1 MVTEEPFSFQETVG
15 FHLERGDGSCRAWL
29 DIDDRHTNPN
39 GVVHGGV
46 LFAMLDSAMGGATS
60 SVMAPGSWCTT
71 IDMNI
76 RYLAPCRGGRV
87 TVDTSVRRA
96 GRRIVHLDGVARG
109 DDGTEYASAT
119 GTYAV
124 ITESA

>member
-1 MVTEEPFSFQETVG
+1 MDDSRFPFQELVG
-15 FHLERGDGSCRAWL
+15 YQLEKGDGRCLAWL
-29 DIDDRHTNPN
+29 DVDARHMNPN

-46 LFAMLDSAMGGATS
+46 LFALLDTAMGGATS

-71 IDMNI
+71 IDVNI
-76 RYLAPCRGGRV
+76 RYFAPCRSGRV
-87 TVDTSVRRA
+87 SAEVTVRRA
-96 GRRIVHLDGVARG
+96 GRRIVHLDGVVRDG
-109 DDGTEYASAT
+109 DGKEYAAAT